1 MEEPKF
7 KVGDLVLYKGLLGR
21 VKKVYNIG
29 TFVKNFYKVGAITD
43 VFEEE
48 ITKADWRDVTR
59 ITKGGAS

>member
-29 TFVKNFYKVGAITD
+29 TFVKNFYNFVKFSTKIVEKVHKTIL
-43 VFEEE
+43 
-48 ITKADWRDVTR
+48 
-59 ITKGGAS
+59 